1 MAEEK
6 NVKKDKKEK
15 KDRGRW
21 FREMRSE
28 LKKVVWPAPKKVAK
42 NTGIVIAY
50 SAVFGVCIWA
60 FDGVA
65 ALLIKT
71 LLSLFSA

>member
-6 NVKKDKKEK
+6 KVR

-28 LKKVVWPAPKKVAK
+28 LKKVVWPGPKTVAK
-42 NTGIVIAY
+42 NTGTVILY
-50 SAVFGVCIWA
+50 SLVVGVAIWI

-65 ALLIKT
+65 GLLIKT
-71 LLSLFSA
+71 LLSVFA

>member
-6 NVKKDKKEK
+6 KKVK

-28 LKKVVWPAPKKVAK
+28 LKKVVWPGPQKVAK
-42 NTGIVIAY
+42 NTGTVLLY
-50 SAVFGVCIWA
+50 SGLIGVCIWV

-65 ALLIKT
+65 GLLIRT
-71 LLSLFSA
+71 LLNIFA

>member
-6 NVKKDKKEK
+6 KVVK

-28 LKKVVWPAPKKVAK
+28 LKKVVWPTPQKVAK
-42 NTGIVIAY
+42 NTGTVILY
-50 SAVFGVCIWA
+50 SVIFGACLWI

-65 ALLIKT
+65 GLFIKT
-71 LLSLFSA
+71 LLGLFSA

>member
-6 NVKKDKKEK
+6 KVK

-28 LKKVVWPAPKKVAK
+28 LKKVVWPTPNKVAK
-42 NTGIVIAY
+42 NTGTVILY
-50 SAVFGVCIWA
+50 SVVFGACIWI

-65 ALLIKT
+65 AMLIKT
-71 LLSLFSA
+71 LLGLFSA

>member
-28 LKKVVWPAPKKVAK
+28 LKKVVWPSPDKVAK
-42 NTGIVIAY
+42 NTGTVVLY
-50 SAVFGVCIWA
+50 SLIIGACIWV

-71 LLSLFSA
+71 LLDVFA

>member
-6 NVKKDKKEK
+6 KGK

-21 FREMRSE
+21 FREMKSE
-28 LKKVVWPAPKKVAK
+28 LKKVVWPSGSKVAK
-42 NTGIVIAY
+42 NTATVILCSLAIG
-50 SAVFGVCIWA
+50 ACIWI

-65 ALLIKT
+65 GLAIRT
-71 LLSLFSA
+71 LLGLFS

>member
-6 NVKKDKKEK
+6 NVTK

-28 LKKVVWPAPKKVAK
+28 LKKVVWPAPAKVVK
-42 NTGIVIAY
+42 NTSTVLLY
-50 SAVFGVCIWA
+50 SVVFGACIWV

-65 ALLIKT
+65 GLLIKT
-71 LLSLFSA
+71 LLSVFA

>member
-6 NVKKDKKEK
+6 NVK

-28 LKKVVWPAPKKVAK
+28 LKKVVWPSKEKVAK
-42 NTGIVIAY
+42 NTGTVTLYSVIIGA
-50 SAVFGVCIWA
+50 CIWI

-71 LLSLFSA
+71 LLNVFGA

>member
-6 NVKKDKKEK
+6 KVK

-21 FREMRSE
+21 FREMKSE
-28 LKKVVWPAPKKVAK
+28 LKKVVWPSGSKVAK
-42 NTGIVIAY
+42 NTATVILCSLVIGA
-50 SAVFGVCIWA
+50 CIWI

-65 ALLIKT
+65 GLAIRT
-71 LLSLFSA
+71 LLGLFS

>member
-6 NVKKDKKEK
+6 KVVK

-28 LKKVVWPAPKKVAK
+28 LKKVVLPTPQKVAQ
-42 NTGIVIAY
+42 NTGTVILY
-50 SAVFGVCIWA
+50 SVIFGAFIWI

-65 ALLIKT
+65 ALFIKT
-71 LLSLFSA
+71 LLDLFAA

>member
-6 NVKKDKKEK
+6 NVKKEK

-28 LKKVVWPAPKKVAK
+28 LKKVVWPTPEKVAK
-42 NTGIVIAY
+42 NTGTVILY
-50 SAVFGVCIWA
+50 SALVGVCIWV

-65 ALLIKT
+65 ALFIKT
-71 LLSLFSA
+71 LLDIFA